1 MTRAD
6 DSREVVARAYRDEW
20 GRVTATLIR
29 QTGDWTLAEECA
41 AEAFARAVERWPDEG
56 VPRNPGAWL
65 TTVAK
70 RLAID
75 RLRRQAVE
83 SRRMQEATTMSEVEG
98 GRSVGRRA
106 GVPLPAMAAD
116 PGEDDRYGGGDED
129 REAIWSDVAHDG
141 LDDRLRLVFTCCH
154 PALALEA
161 RVALTLRTLGGLD
174 TSEIA
179 RAFLVDDRAM
189 AQRLVRAKARIRS
202 AGIPYRVPPPE
213 ALPARVGG
221 VLAVLYLIFNAG
233 YGGGPDATRRGALTD
248 EAIRLARLL
257 VRLMPEESEAR
268 SLLALMLLQDSRRLA
283 RVDADGELV
292 TLDRQDRGRWDRAQI
307 AMGVDLL
314 GGIDGTHDVD
324 EIRGVSAA
332 PPERGRYRIQAEI
345 AALHAT
351 APTPDATDFALIAQR
366 YDELAAIDPSP
377 VVALNR
383 ALALGFAGDAQAG
396 LDELDRLE
404 ASGTLDRYHLLPAAQ
419 AELLAR
425 SGRTDDATARL
436 RAALALAPDEPERRS
451 LQRRLDELDALP
463 G

>member
-6 DSREVVARAYRDEW
+6 DSRDAIARAYRDEW

-29 QTGDWTLAEECA
+29 QAEDWTLAEECA
-41 AEAFARAVERWPDEG
+41 AEAFARAVERWPAEG

-75 RLRRQAVE
+75 RLRRRGNEA
-83 SRRMQEATTMSEVEG
+83 RKTQEAAEMDEVEG

-106 GVPLPAMAAD
+106 GVPLPAIGDDPLVDDELAVWAD
-116 PGEDDRYGGGDED
+116 IADDG
-129 REAIWSDVAHDG
+129 I
-141 LDDRLRLVFTCCH
+141 DDRLRLVFTCCH
-154 PALALEA
+154 PALALDA
-161 RVALTLRTLGGLD
+161 RVALTLRTLGGLE
-174 TSEIA
+174 TGEIA
-179 RAFLVDDRAM
+179 RAFLVDERAM
-189 AQRLVRAKARIRS
+189 AQRIVRAKARIRS

-213 ALPARVGG
+213 ALPERVGG

-233 YGGGPDATRRGALTD
+233 YSASGGGTARRGELAD

-257 VRLMPEESEAR
+257 VRLMPDEPEAR
-268 SLLALMLLQDSRRLA
+268 ALLALMLLQDSRRLA
-283 RVDADGELV
+283 RVDADGEIV

-314 GGIDGTHDVD
+314 GAGA
-324 EIRGVSAA
+324 S
-332 PPERGRYRIQAEI
+332 ERGRYRIQAEI

-351 APTPDATDFALIAQR
+351 AATAAETDFVRIAVR

-377 VVALNR
+377 VVTLNR
-383 ALALGFAGDAQAG
+383 ALALGFAGDARAG

-404 ASGTLDRYHLLPAAQ
+404 ASGALDRYHLLPAAQ

-425 SGRTDDATARL
+425 SGRTDDAAARL
-436 RAALALAPDEPERRS
+436 RDALALAPSEAERRS
-451 LQRRLDELDALP
+451 LRRRLAEVDGLTD
-463 G
+463 